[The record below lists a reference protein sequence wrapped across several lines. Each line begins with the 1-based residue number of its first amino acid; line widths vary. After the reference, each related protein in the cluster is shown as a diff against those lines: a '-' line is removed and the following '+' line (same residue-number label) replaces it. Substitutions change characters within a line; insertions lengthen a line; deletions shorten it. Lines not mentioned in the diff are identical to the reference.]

1 MSEPGVD
8 EHPPEQRVDHDELP
22 EQAVDH
28 DERRVGQD
36 ERRVGQDERRW
47 PGAPSLVRSFNFAFE
62 GIVWSLRTQR
72 NMRLHFVA
80 AGATLLLAL
89 ALNVTRAELVALILC
104 IGAVLAAELLNSAI
118 EAAIDIAKPAYDP
131 LAKIAKDAA
140 AGAVL
145 IAAVMSVVVGY
156 LVFVERLAAPSARTL
171 DSLVRGPVDV
181 TAILLALTVAV
192 VIALKARS
200 GTGKA
205 LYGGWPSGHAAIAFA
220 AWASITFVTA
230 DFRHH
235 LLVSTLAFLMAL
247 LVVQTRVEAGVHTV
261 RESIAGAILGS
272 LLALLMFQY
281 SG

>member
-1 MSEPGVD
+1 MSEPGID
-8 EHPPEQRVDHDELP
+8 EHPEQRVED
-22 EQAVDH
+22 

-36 ERRVGQDERRW
+36 ERRIGQDERRW

-80 AGATLLLAL
+80 AGAALILAL